1 MWFSG
6 IYARVEQ
13 ISPGTISQSASDVM
27 EFRLRGNLGY
37 NWSGNT
43 ITNMP
48 RRMFSEIYLLSGGRQ
63 FCILHLPCNFAC
75 GFFYSLIIWR
85 PPTWGIGPHCDWMS
99 VSAMMAAAD
108 VSALKPP
115 LIPPPSPHPTPL
127 QSTPYCPQCSMLPHL
142 TQLHHFLYLSRHQQC
157 TENFS
162 NTMQKIQKIIWT
174 RPLGRVDLFPLEID
188 NICNG

>member
-108 VSALKPP
+108 VSALKPHPSHHPPHTPP
-115 LIPPPSPHPTPL
+115 LYSLHPTAPNARCSPIWL
-127 QSTPYCPQCSMLPHL
+127 SYTTSFIWADTSSARKIFQTQCKRYKKLYEPGHL
-142 TQLHHFLYLSRHQQC
+142 G
-157 TENFS
+157 E
-162 NTMQKIQKIIWT
+162 
-174 RPLGRVDLFPLEID
+174 
-188 NICNG
+188 

>member
-1 MWFSG
+1 
-6 IYARVEQ
+6 
-13 ISPGTISQSASDVM
+13 M

-63 FCILHLPCNFAC
+63 FCILHLTCNFAC

-85 PPTWGIGPHCDWMS
+85 LPTWGIGPHCDWMS

-115 LIPPPSPHPTPL
+115 PIPPPSLHPTPL
-127 QSTPYCPQCSMLPHL
+127 QSTPNAQCSPIWLSYTTSFIWGDTSRVRNNFQTQCEKYKEWYQPGHL
-142 TQLHHFLYLSRHQQC
+142 G
-157 TENFS
+157 
-162 NTMQKIQKIIWT
+162 W
-174 RPLGRVDLFPLEID
+174 VDLFPLGIFPSPSHTWKIHSD
-188 NICNG
+188 LQFLVRAKNILDG

>member
-115 LIPPPSPHPTPL
+115 LIPPPSPHPSTVYTPL
-127 QSTPYCPQCSMLPHL
+127 PTMLNAPPSDSVTPLP
-142 TQLHHFLYLSRHQQC
+142 
-157 TENFS
+157 
-162 NTMQKIQKIIWT
+162 
-174 RPLGRVDLFPLEID
+174 LFEPTPAVHGKFFKHNAKDTKNYMNPATWGE
-188 NICNG
+188 

>member
-1 MWFSG
+1 
-6 IYARVEQ
+6 
-13 ISPGTISQSASDVM
+13 M

-75 GFFYSLIIWR
+75 GFFYSLKIWR
-85 PPTWGIGPHCDWMS
+85 PPIWGIGPHCDWMS

-115 LIPPPSPHPTPL
+115 PIPPPSLHPTPL
-127 QSTPYCPQCSMLPHL
+127 QSTPHYPQCSMLPHL

-162 NTMQKIQKIIWT
+162 NTMQKIQKIIWS
-174 RPLGRVDLFPLEID
+174 RPLGRDLFPLGIFPSPSHTWKIHSD
-188 NICNG
+188 LQFLVRAKNIVDG